1 MNKLI
6 TIALYNILIS
16 NGLYDSITLDE
27 CMDSNSNIGKLVNAL
42 SIDMNKSTKLTN
54 IVTCRG
60 DHTLYQRA
68 ICEKFS
74 DEVSKLIQDVQHII
88 AQRAVSDNKGGLTNE

>member
-1 MNKLI
+1 MNKMI
-6 TIALYNILIS
+6 MMALYNILIS

-27 CMDSNSNIGKLVNAL
+27 CMDHNSDIGKLVNAL
-42 SIDMNKSTKLTN
+42 SVDMTKSTQLTN

-60 DHTLYQRA
+60 DYTLYQRA

-74 DEVSKLIQDVQHII
+74 DEVSKLIHDVQNII
-88 AQRAVSDNKGGLTNE
+88 TQRAVADDKGGLTNE